1 MSKLVSKALVTK
13 YFPTLEHMTYLN
25 NAATG
30 IPPVTMIDAVKRYLQ
45 DSVNATGDID
55 DTKRMFTEI
64 KNNLSLLFG
73 GRPENYALLPS
84 TSDGLNS
91 AAHSIK
97 YPGQSNIVICDLE
110 FPSNYV
116 PWQNVRRIYGPEL
129 RVVRSKDGAA
139 PLESYVEL
147 IDENTAVVSVSHVQ
161 FASGYR
167 SNLRDL
173 ARAVHDVGGY
183 LVADVIQSAGCVDIN
198 LAELEVDFAAAQA
211 AKWMLGPIGAGFL
224 YVSDRVMDDVEPRFL
239 GWWGVE
245 DMDDFS
251 YKERKP
257 LPDASKFQIG
267 SPPMMPY
274 VGLVPVLTLLN
285 KIPGE
290 TRMATA
296 MDRADYLRRR
306 LAENGI
312 GHYDFGDQQNS
323 AIVSCAPHDV
333 EKLQKKLTKLHI
345 HCSVRSG
352 RLRVSPHFYNAREEI
367 DRLMEQIG

>member
-1 MSKLVSKALVTK
+1 MVVK

-25 NAATG
+25 NASTG
-30 IPPVTMIDAVKRYLQ
+30 IPPVTMIDAVNKYLQ
-45 DSVNATGDID
+45 NCINATGDFD

-64 KNNLSLLFG
+64 KDNLSVLFG

-97 YPGQSNIVICDLE
+97 YPERSNIVICDLE
-110 FPSNYV
+110 FPSNYI
-116 PWQNVRRIYGPEL
+116 PWQNVSRIYGPEL
-129 RVVRSKDGAA
+129 RVVRSNDGAA
-139 PLESYVEL
+139 PLESYAKL
-147 IDENTAVVSVSHVQ
+147 IDENTKVVAVSHVQ

-167 SNLRDL
+167 SNLRNL

-183 LVADVIQSAGCVDIN
+183 LVVDIIQSAGCVD
-198 LAELEVDFAAAQA
+198 LDLVDLEVDFAAAQA

-224 YVSDRVMDDVEPRFL
+224 YVSDGIVDSVEPRFL

-245 DMDDFS
+245 GIDDFS
-251 YKERKP
+251 YRERKP
-257 LPDASKFQIG
+257 LPNASKFQIG
-267 SPPMMPY
+267 SPPIMPY
-274 VGLVPVLTLLN
+274 VGLLPVLKLLN

-290 TRMATA
+290 RRMATA
-296 MDRADYLRRR
+296 MDRADYLRGR
-306 LAENGI
+306 LTEDGI
-312 GHYDFGDQQNS
+312 GCYDFGNEHNS
-323 AIVSCAPHDV
+323 AIVSCAPNDV
-333 EKLQKKLTKLHI
+333 EVLEKRLMKLHI

-352 RLRVSPHFYNAREEI
+352 RLRVSPHFYNSREDI